1 MILSPNENALIDESL
16 RKVGA
21 TFNSLLYIS
30 GGEDIDENKI
40 IEALSMSIADLEL
53 AQAPL
58 ITARNMVR
66 IRKEQDNNDK
76 RIEPNGSNAEGYHRS
91 SIESY

>member
-1 MILSPNENALIDESL
+1 MKLSTNENALIDESL

-53 AQAPL
+53 ARQSL
-58 ITARNMVR
+58 ITVFNKVR
-66 IRKEQDNNDK
+66 EQGD
-76 RIEPNGSNAEGYHRS
+76 E
-91 SIESY
+91 

>member
-1 MILSPNENALIDESL
+1 MVLSPNENALIDESL
-16 RKVGA
+16 RKVEA

-66 IRKEQDNNDK
+66 TRKEQDNND
-76 RIEPNGSNAEGYHRS
+76 
-91 SIESY
+91 

>member
-1 MILSPNENALIDESL
+1 MALSPNENALIDESL
-16 RKVGA
+16 RKVEA

-66 IRKEQDNNDK
+66 TRKEQDNND
-76 RIEPNGSNAEGYHRS
+76 
-91 SIESY
+91 

>member
-1 MILSPNENALIDESL
+1 MNLSPNENALIDESL

-30 GGEDIDENKI
+30 GGEDIDKNKI

-53 AQAPL
+53 AQQPL
-58 ITARNMVR
+58 ITVRNKVR
-66 IRKEQDNNDK
+66 ERE
-76 RIEPNGSNAEGYHRS
+76 
-91 SIESY
+91 

>member
-1 MILSPNENALIDESL
+1 MLSSNENALIDESL
-16 RKVGA
+16 RKVEA

-30 GGEDIDENKI
+30 GGEDIDENEI
-40 IEALSMSIADLEL
+40 IERLSMGIADLEL

-66 IRKEQDNNDK
+66 NRKEQDNND
-76 RIEPNGSNAEGYHRS
+76 
-91 SIESY
+91 

>member
-1 MILSPNENALIDESL
+1 MKLSPNENALIDESL

-53 AQAPL
+53 ARQSL
-58 ITARNMVR
+58 ITVFNKVR
-66 IRKEQDNNDK
+66 KQGDE
-76 RIEPNGSNAEGYHRS
+76 
-91 SIESY
+91 

>member
-1 MILSPNENALIDESL
+1 MKLSPNENALIDESL

-40 IEALSMSIADLEL
+40 IEALSMSIIDLEL
-53 AQAPL
+53 AHQSL
-58 ITARNMVR
+58 ITVLNKVR
-66 IRKEQDNNDK
+66 EQGD
-76 RIEPNGSNAEGYHRS
+76 E
-91 SIESY
+91 

>member
-16 RKVGA
+16 RKVEA

-40 IEALSMSIADLEL
+40 IEALSMGIADLEL
-53 AQAPL
+53 AQQPL
-58 ITARNMVR
+58 ITVRNKVR
-66 IRKEQDNNDK
+66 ERKEDNN
-76 RIEPNGSNAEGYHRS
+76 G
-91 SIESY
+91 

>member
-1 MILSPNENALIDESL
+1 MVLSPNENALIDESL
-16 RKVGA
+16 RKVEA

-53 AQAPL
+53 AQQPL
-58 ITARNMVR
+58 ITVRNKVR
-66 IRKEQDNNDK
+66 ERKEDNN
-76 RIEPNGSNAEGYHRS
+76 G
-91 SIESY
+91 

>member
-1 MILSPNENALIDESL
+1 MLSPNENALIDESL
-16 RKVGA
+16 RKVEA

-30 GGEDIDENKI
+30 GGEDIDENEI
-40 IEALSMSIADLEL
+40 IERLSMGIADLEL

-66 IRKEQDNNDK
+66 NRKEQDNND
-76 RIEPNGSNAEGYHRS
+76 
-91 SIESY
+91 

>member
-1 MILSPNENALIDESL
+1 MNLSPNENALIDESL
-16 RKVGA
+16 RKVEA
-21 TFNSLLYIS
+21 TLNSLLYIG

-66 IRKEQDNNDK
+66 TRKEQDNND
-76 RIEPNGSNAEGYHRS
+76 
-91 SIESY
+91 

>member
-53 AQAPL
+53 AQQPL
-58 ITARNMVR
+58 ITVRNKVR
-66 IRKEQDNNDK
+66 ERREDNN
-76 RIEPNGSNAEGYHRS
+76 G
-91 SIESY
+91 

>member
-53 AQAPL
+53 AQQPL
-58 ITARNMVR
+58 ITVRNKVNER
-66 IRKEQDNNDK
+66 RKK
-76 RIEPNGSNAEGYHRS
+76 C
-91 SIESY
+91 

>member
-16 RKVGA
+16 RKVEA

-53 AQAPL
+53 AQQPL
-58 ITARNMVR
+58 ITVRNKVR
-66 IRKEQDNNDK
+66 ERKEDNN
-76 RIEPNGSNAEGYHRS
+76 G
-91 SIESY
+91 

>member
-1 MILSPNENALIDESL
+1 MNLSPNENALIDESL
-16 RKVGA
+16 RKVEA

-53 AQAPL
+53 AQQPL
-58 ITARNMVR
+58 ITVRNKVR
-66 IRKEQDNNDK
+66 K
-76 RIEPNGSNAEGYHRS
+76 RE
-91 SIESY
+91 

>member
-1 MILSPNENALIDESL
+1 MNLSPNENALIDESL
-16 RKVGA
+16 RKVEA

-53 AQAPL
+53 AQQPL
-58 ITARNMVR
+58 ITVRNKVR
-66 IRKEQDNNDK
+66 ERE
-76 RIEPNGSNAEGYHRS
+76 
-91 SIESY
+91 

>member
-1 MILSPNENALIDESL
+1 MKLSPNENALIDESL
-16 RKVGA
+16 REVEA

-53 AQAPL
+53 AQQPL
-58 ITARNMVR
+58 ITVRNMVR
-66 IRKEQDNNDK
+66 TRKEQDNND
-76 RIEPNGSNAEGYHRS
+76 
-91 SIESY
+91 